1 MDIHIIYTTEQR
13 IGETPVLGAKQK
25 GNRITKC
32 QQKGISQK
40 ANLGRKHW
48 NVNQIPNQSKHAIKE
63 IIPTRMRITKLEYIA

>member
-40 ANLGRKHW
+40 ANLGRKH
-48 NVNQIPNQSKHAIKE
+48 
-63 IIPTRMRITKLEYIA
+63 